1 MQPQRLEAPAAYAS
15 LIARAA
21 AFLLD
26 WAIVLVIAM
35 FLAAGLNADQP
46 TRFLI
51 LLLTLSAYHI
61 VMLIAMSATPG
72 KMALR
77 IHVSDASGARLQPDR
92 AILRFL
98 VFFVSVLIPVGIL
111 VSAALV
117 LTDPQRRAL
126 HDRVAR
132 TRVLPGAPDYENT
145 PRQG

>member
-1 MQPQRLEAPAAYAS
+1 MQPTAADRPAYAS
-15 LIARAA
+15 FIARAA

-35 FLAAGLNADQP
+35 FLAAAVNADQP
-46 TRFLI
+46 TRFVI

-61 VMLIAMSATPG
+61 VMLAAVGATAG

-77 IHVSDASGARLQPDR
+77 IHVAAASDARLQPDA

-98 VFFVSVLIPVGIL
+98 VFFVSVLIPLGIM
-111 VSAALV
+111 VSAAMV
-117 LTDPQRRAL
+117 LLDPERRAL

-132 TRVLPGAPDYENT
+132 TRVVYGAPNYENQR
-145 PRQG
+145 PR